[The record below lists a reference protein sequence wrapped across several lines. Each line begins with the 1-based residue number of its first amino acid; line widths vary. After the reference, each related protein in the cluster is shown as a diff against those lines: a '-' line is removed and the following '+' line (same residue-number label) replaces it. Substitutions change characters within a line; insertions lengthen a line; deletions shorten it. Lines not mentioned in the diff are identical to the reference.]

1 MDSTSLKFRSAS
13 GLVWA
18 VEDDWLSD
26 VTGMPS
32 ITYRGWLLALMD
44 DEKYGNTWT
53 EAASSFKQAV
63 QQPQWEN
70 MARSVRKPLGKPA
83 GRTLKSAKYTQS
95 LPNAPAGEYVVLQ
108 YQTAFATVA
117 ATETVTM
124 VLDTDKQ
131 WRTAGYFVK

>member
-1 MDSTSLKFRSAS
+1 MQKTLFLIGCLLCLLIPAHGQESPEKTAQPLAEQW
-13 GLVWA
+13 LV
-18 VEDDWLSD
+18 
-26 VTGMPS
+26 
-32 ITYRGWLLALMD
+32 LMD

-108 YQTAFATVA
+108 YQTAFATVS

>member
-1 MDSTSLKFRSAS
+1 MQKTLFLIGCLLLLLIPAHGQESPEKTAQPLA
-13 GLVWA
+13 GQW
-18 VEDDWLSD
+18 
-26 VTGMPS
+26 
-32 ITYRGWLLALMD
+32 LALMD
-44 DEKYGNTWT
+44 DEKYGDTWT
-53 EAASSFKQAV
+53 EAAASFKKAV
-63 QQPQWEN
+63 RQPQWED
-70 MARSVRKPLGKPA
+70 MARSVRKPLGKPT

-124 VLDTDKQ
+124 VLDADKQ